1 MLTTSLF
8 RLQAQNPS
16 TFAVLMNKRQRNKV
30 ARYLS
35 DLEASGLHRLDD
47 KMYEKLIYK
56 LQNGHMSYDNNELRI
71 MRAAITLNR
80 FVSPLSYI
88 CKRYIAYSVSQS
100 SRAQA
105 A

>member
-1 MLTTSLF
+1 
-8 RLQAQNPS
+8 
-16 TFAVLMNKRQRNKV
+16 MNKRQRGKV

-47 KMYEKLIYK
+47 KMYEKLISK
-56 LQNGHMSYDNNELRI
+56 LQKGHMSYDNNELSI

-80 FVSPLSYI
+80 FGMPLSYI
-88 CKRYIAYSVSQS
+88 CKKYIAFAVAHNE
-100 SRAQA
+100 RAQA